1 MLVDCNAPNQLY
13 KRDNNILSK
22 TELNIYHNN
31 LKYYNNLLIYNYY
44 INGLY

>member
-1 MLVDCNAPNQLY
+1 MHLINY
-13 KRDNNILSK
+13 TKGITKILKFYGK
-22 TELNIYHNN
+22 TVLNIYHNN